1 MRKSVAIGLGLLA
14 LSLLPAAG
22 TSAQQAGAWLH
33 VRVEEAHKSSKVN
46 VNLPMSVVEVALKS
60 APELIEEHG
69 KINMGDH
76 HGMKL
81 EDFRRMWKQLAAV
94 GDAEFVSVES
104 EEENVKVQRKGDT
117 LYIYAE
123 HKAVARKPA
132 EKPAAEKAEA
142 KAEPKSER
150 KPGQVRVE
158 IPVALVDAL
167 LSGEGDQVNIQAAV
181 AEIQKRRGDI
191 VRVHDED
198 SNVRVWIDEQN
209 TQTAAAR

>member
-14 LSLLPAAG
+14 LSLLPAGA
-22 TSAQQAGAWLH
+22 SAQQAGAWLH

-46 VNLPMSVVEVALKS
+46 VNLPMTVVEAALK
-60 APELIEEHG
+60 ATPELIEEHG
-69 KINMGDH
+69 KIHLGDH

-81 EDFRRMWKQLAAV
+81 ADFRRMWKQLAAV

-104 EEENVKVQRKGDT
+104 DEENVKVQRKGAT
-117 LYIYAE
+117 LFIYVD
-123 HKAVARKPA
+123 HKESARKPA
-132 EKPAAEKAEA
+132 EKPAGKSAAEKVDA
-142 KAEPKSER
+142 KADR
-150 KPGQVRVE
+150 KAGEVRVE

-181 AEIQKRRGDI
+181 AEIQKLRGDI
-191 VRVHDED
+191 VRVHDEG

-209 TQTAAAR
+209 TQTAAR